1 MSGSWRGPL
10 HADKKYRESTADADK
25 ALQHEL
31 LILADRIGWE
41 ERSLLDAAAAVGID
55 AAWLD
60 DGRMCL
66 GPGDLPP
73 RADAVVLVRSKSFV
87 RGPLLAAMLEAA
99 GATVVNSA
107 AATEICAD
115 KLKTLQR
122 LHTAGLPAVPF
133 RLVLTRDD
141 LDLAVAQLGLPL
153 VLKPLMGGFGR
164 CVMLGRDADL
174 VHAVYDYV
182 EHHARGFERALLAQ
196 PVIAGADVRVIV
208 GGGEVVTAI
217 SRVPEEDWR
226 ANVAVGA
233 GATTIA
239 ADSELR
245 SLVAEV
251 SEVFDLHF
259 AGIDLFETADGYLVS
274 EVNHVPEF
282 RRAAAVSGVDIAPR
296 LISRAMAAGV

>member
-1 MSGSWRGPL
+1 MSGSWTSPR
-10 HADKKYRESTADADK
+10 HADKKYRKATAYADK
-25 ALQHEL
+25 ALQREL

-41 ERSLLDAAAAVGID
+41 ERSLLNAAAAAGID

-66 GPGDLPP
+66 GPGDPPP

-87 RGPLLAAMLEAA
+87 RGPLLATMLETA
-99 GATVVNSA
+99 GAKVVNGA

-122 LHTAGLPAVPF
+122 LHAAGVPAVPF

-141 LDLAVAQLGLPL
+141 LDLAVEQMGLPL

-196 PVIAGADVRVIV
+196 PVIGGADVRVIAS
-208 GGGEVVTAI
+208 GGEVVTAI
-217 SRVPEEDWR
+217 SRIPEEDWR

-239 ADSELR
+239 ADARLR
-245 SLVAEV
+245 SIVAEV
-251 SEVFDLHF
+251 SGLFDLHF
-259 AGIDLFETADGYLVS
+259 AGIDLFETDEGYLVS

-282 RRAAAVSGVDIAPR
+282 RRAAAVSGVDIAPE
-296 LISRAMAAGV
+296 LVARAMAVDA